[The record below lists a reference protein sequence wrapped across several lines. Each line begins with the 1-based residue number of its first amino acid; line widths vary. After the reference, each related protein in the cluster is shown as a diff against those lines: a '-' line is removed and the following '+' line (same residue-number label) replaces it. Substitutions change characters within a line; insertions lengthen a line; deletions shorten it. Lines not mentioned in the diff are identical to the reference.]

1 MLIKIQ
7 YIYSIVVKGNFYNII
22 FITLLLIFT
31 VCRNA
36 KINKFF
42 YYFSAVCVLVIA
54 CRRVSMF
61 CKMKYSIFFSAVSQN
76 AMVVRRR
83 VFFSYRMPPCVNICQ
98 NVKFNK
104 FVINHYRV
112 CISVT
117 VCRFF
122 RMPNIKSIQ
131 DLSLS
136 CVL

>member
-1 MLIKIQ
+1 MLESVILLTPIDTAFTGKVNSSTTD
-7 YIYSIVVKGNFYNII
+7 IYSFLKCKNQQV
-22 FITLLLIFT
+22 
-31 VCRNA
+31 
-36 KINKFF
+36 FF
-42 YYFSAVCVLVIA
+42 YSFSAVCVLVIA

-104 FVINHYRV
+104 FVINLCGV

-117 VCRFF
+117 VCRFCH
-122 RMPNIKSIQ
+122 MPKMKSTQ
-131 DLSLS
+131 DLSLP